1 MSRDIIYCAAGNR
14 VLIVCG
20 IIGVCQREKLVL
32 GEPIGSFLKK
42 ALQRLEYRGYDS
54 VGFAVIDKDRRITLR
69 KKKGKLAEIE
79 NILGFDA
86 FDGVVGI
93 AHTRWATHGEPSD
106 RNAHPHIDCNGCVV
120 VIHNGTLQNYQEL
133 KELLI
138 SRGHL
143 LRSDTDTELIAHI
156 IEEKIREGLTPLE
169 ALRETVKTIKGAYAF
184 LAYICKEPDKIF
196 FAKNVSPI
204 VIGLGNGFNM
214 IASDIPAMISHTK
227 RVIVVEDGEMGY
239 ISPDTIYIEKD
250 NNTPIDPMS
259 RVITVDWTPEMI
271 DKGGYPHYMAKEI
284 YEQPIAIRSTLAGL
298 PDQITD
304 EILRI
309 LLRARRIYIAGAGT
323 SYHAA
328 MVIDFMMRNIVDLD
342 SRSFISSEYLSTLRS
357 LDDNDV
363 FIAVSQ
369 SGETIDT
376 LMAMRRAK
384 SMNAKV
390 IAVTNVLGSTIAR
403 EADYKIYMRA
413 GPEIGVA
420 ATKTFATEVI
430 TGAYIVGKL
439 CLVRGIECS
448 QLSKEI
454 RISPSIT
461 ELIINKY
468 FKEME
473 SLSKILKEARNM
485 YFLGRGSTLPISYE
499 GALKVKEIS
508 YIHAEAYPA
517 GESKHGPIALVEPGF
532 PVVFTIF
539 DDEYGELIINNIEEM
554 KARGAYTIIA
564 ASENLERQLKLANKP
579 IALPTMRT
587 PVASAPYVAIHQM
600 LAYNLAVSRG
610 YDPDKPRNLAKTVT
624 VE

>member
-1 MSRDIIYCAAGNR
+1 M
-14 VLIVCG
+14 
-20 IIGVCQREKLVL
+20 
-32 GEPIGSFLKK
+32 GSFLKK
-42 ALQRLEYRGYDS
+42 ALLRLEYRGYDS
-54 VGFAVIDKDRRITLR
+54 VGFAVIDRDGRIMLR
-69 KKKGKLAEIE
+69 KKKGKLAEVE
-79 NILGFDA
+79 RILGFDA
-86 FDGVVGI
+86 FDGIVGI

-138 SRGHL
+138 SKGHL

-156 IEEKIREGLTPLE
+156 IEEKIKEGLAPLE
-169 ALRETVKTIKGAYAF
+169 ALRETVKIIKGAYAF
-184 LAYICKEPDKIF
+184 LAYICNEPNKIF

-227 RVIVVEDGEMGY
+227 RVIVVEDGEIGY

-250 NNTPIDPMS
+250 NNTPIDPLS
-259 RVITVDWTPEMI
+259 RVITIDWTPEMI

-298 PDQITD
+298 PEQITE

-309 LLRARRIYIAGAGT
+309 LLKARRIYIAGAGT

-328 MVIDFMMRNIVDLD
+328 MVMDFMLRNIVDLD

-357 LDDNDV
+357 LDDTDV

-390 IAVTNVLGSTIAR
+390 IAITNVLGSTIAR

-430 TGAYIVGKL
+430 TGAYIVEKL
-439 CLVRGIECS
+439 CIVSGIDCS
-448 QLSKEI
+448 QLSREI
-454 RISPSIT
+454 RVSPNIT
-461 ELIINKY
+461 ELIINRY

-473 SLSKILKEARNM
+473 ILSKILREARSM

-508 YIHAEAYPA
+508 YTHAEAYPA

-532 PVVFTIF
+532 PVIFTIF

-554 KARGAYTIIA
+554 RARGAYTIIA
-564 ASENLERQLKLANKP
+564 ASENLERQLKLASKP
-579 IALPTMRT
+579 IALPIMRT

-600 LAYNLAVSRG
+600 LAYNLAVHRG